1 MDNEGTLQ
9 DPPIESQYSLRLK
22 SGWVELLV
30 PFENTRNKI
39 SNRVHGGICREFS
52 AQLKSEALQVALVL
66 ETSGM
71 SVGDGMT
78 IAAPDEV
85 VSFEKSM

>member
-39 SNRVHGGICREFS
+39 SNR
-52 AQLKSEALQVALVL
+52 ALVL